1 MMIAA
6 VMADTTMTIPMI
18 TTNNSRDGDD
28 VHLCAP
34 FTHSICTVLQ
44 CPDVSVNVFVI
55 IVIIMPGLRVLLSYR

>member
-44 CPDVSVNVFVI
+44 CPDSGAVGRVVLCSASSVCVSNR
-55 IVIIMPGLRVLLSYR
+55 P